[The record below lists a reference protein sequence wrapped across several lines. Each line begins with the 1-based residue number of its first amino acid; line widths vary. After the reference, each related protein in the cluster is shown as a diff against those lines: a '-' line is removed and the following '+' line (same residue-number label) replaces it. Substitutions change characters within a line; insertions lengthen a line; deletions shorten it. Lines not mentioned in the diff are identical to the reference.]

1 MTRRGPHR
9 TEPYDLATMT
19 PANQLK
25 PGDVGWTVN
34 RVGDLPALVPV
45 RVLRIVAE
53 VEFGDETRMVETLGM
68 VGVPFA
74 KAYDAANK
82 VNDLAWEEW
91 KQRRRWHE
99 LAAGLHGHH
108 GPQPH
113 HRPRGPALGQT
124 PIPGEPHTVPLR
136 VHLSGPG
143 VHHGPKDHAGDS

>member
-34 RVGDLPALVPV
+34 RVGDLHALVPV

-68 VGVPFA
+68 VDVPFA
-74 KAYDAANK
+74 EAYKVASKA
-82 VNDLAWEEW
+82 NDLAWEEW
-91 KQRRRWHE
+91 RQRRR
-99 LAAGLHGHH
+99 
-108 GPQPH
+108 
-113 HRPRGPALGQT
+113 
-124 PIPGEPHTVPLR
+124 
-136 VHLSGPG
+136 
-143 VHHGPKDHAGDS
+143 